1 MKTKSFLLTAALL
14 AVVPAFAQEFF
25 LTETYNFN
33 VGSTAGDIPDGGSST
48 FSQLVSASQIVHL
61 TEVQIS
67 LNLKGN
73 PAAAGFASDMFVS
86 LNRDLG
92 TQTAVLLNQVGV
104 TGADPVGFGYD
115 GWNVVFRDSAA
126 NGDVHWGQP
135 TAPALALT
143 GSWQPDGRL
152 SPGGSA
158 RTAQLDVFNTSAAN
172 STWYLH
178 VADLS
183 NGGRMTLDSWTLT
196 FTGSTAIAVPE
207 PKDFAAIVGASLL
220 GFALVHRFCR
230 R

>member
-48 FSQLVSASQIVHL
+48 FSQLVSASQIVNL

-73 PAAAGFASDMFVS
+73 PATAGFASDMFVS

-104 TGADPVGFGYD
+104 TGSDAVGFNYN
-115 GWNVVFRDSAA
+115 GWNVVFKDSAA
-126 NGDVHWGQP
+126 NGDVHLGQP
-135 TAPALALT
+135 AVSSSTLT
-143 GSWQPDGRL
+143 GDWQPDGRL
-152 SPGGSA
+152 SPSGSS
-158 RTAQLDVFNTSAAN
+158 RTALLDVFNNDAAN
-172 STWYLH
+172 STWYLL
-178 VADLS
+178 VTDLS
-183 NGGRMTLDSWTLT
+183 PGATMTLNSWTLS
-196 FTGSTAIAVPE
+196 FTGDTSSSVPE
-207 PKDFAAIVGASLL
+207 PQHFAAFAGASLL
-220 GFALVHRFCR
+220 GFALVRRFIR

>member
-1 MKTKSFLLTAALL
+1 MKTQSFLLTAALL
-14 AVVPAFAQEFF
+14 GVLPALGAVVI
-25 LTETYNFN
+25 TESYTFN

-48 FSQLVSASQIVHL
+48 FSQLVSASQIVQL
-61 TEVQIS
+61 TEVQVS

-73 PAAAGFASDMFVS
+73 PAGSGWAGDMFVS

-104 TGADPVGFGYD
+104 TGSDPAGAGYD
-115 GWNVVFRDSAA
+115 GWDVVFRDSAA
-126 NGDVHWGQP
+126 NGDVHLGQP
-135 TAPALALT
+135 TGSASILT

-152 SPGGSA
+152 SPSGSS
-158 RTAQLDVFNTSAAN
+158 RTALLDVFNSAAAN

-183 NGGRMTLDSWTLT
+183 NGGSMTLDSWTLS
-196 FTGSTAIAVPE
+196 FTGAAGAAVPE
-207 PKDFAAIVGASLL
+207 PQDFAAIAGASLL
-220 GFALVHRFCR
+220 GFALVRRFIR